1 MPEQHSGERG
11 QSMDYK
17 LVISEHADELLDNLV
32 YYLLYRLKSEQAARH
47 LLDGIDGIYDRL
59 ETNPFQFPLSRDA
72 YLANKGYHEAVVPQM
87 DYIVIFDVR
96 EDTVKVVGFFSS
108 IGKLSKQVIKGK
120 KSAGN
125 LSVRGSALFLFA
137 LRGCKFLLFPTSF
150 YLQNEG
156 AMIVF

>member
-1 MPEQHSGERG
+1 
-11 QSMDYK
+11 MDYK

-72 YLANKGYHEAVVPQM
+72 YLANKGYHEAVVPLM

-96 EDTVKVVGFFSS
+96 EDTVNAVSYTH
-108 IGKLSKQVIKGK
+108 LT
-120 KSAGN
+120 
-125 LSVRGSALFLFA
+125 L
-137 LRGCKFLLFPTSF
+137 PTT
-150 YLQNEG
+150 
-156 AMIVF
+156 